1 MYKNLEFLIIIF
13 NKDIFTYFYNTKS
26 IYNYRIRRCPVPP
39 LSSPP
44 VNLEESRSLKK
55 FSTKNFM

>member
-1 MYKNLEFLIIIF
+1 ML
-13 NKDIFTYFYNTKS
+13 S
-26 IYNYRIRRCPVPP
+26 SPP

-55 FSTKNFM
+55 FSTKNFLEKKHVLELTLN